1 MGVGSVQA
9 PAPFRA
15 PAPTAVDAEEE
26 FRAVRQSSKMKA
38 IVLAAGTAVVGGLL
52 GFAVGG
58 LNERNSAAGVAV
70 AGAKALGAEIDEANK
85 KVVEL
90 EQVVTAAGKA
100 LKDGKYPDAEVKR
113 SVR

>member
-1 MGVGSVQA
+1 MGHQAGGYPSAQPQPRPSSFDAMGVGSVQA

-52 GFAVGG
+52 GFAVGEFDFSRAFQRPTRG
-58 LNERNSAAGVAV
+58 WIFGFNLQPGW
-70 AGAKALGAEIDEANK
+70 
-85 KVVEL
+85 
-90 EQVVTAAGKA
+90 
-100 LKDGKYPDAEVKR
+100 
-113 SVR
+113 